1 MYNRKLVIG
10 LIALAILTLLVSL
23 TTIIG
28 FFIGNLDLVL
38 LSAKILSLSSLI
50 LMTIFFRSV
59 YGEMFGD
66 DNVKEVRMEL
76 KNKED
81 IERFRKQLEEHLQ
94 EYIKE
99 VVEEEEIEDKK
110 DE

>member
-1 MYNRKLVIG
+1 MLNRQLVIG
-10 LIALAILTLLVSL
+10 LIILAVLTIIVSL

-28 FFIGNLDLVL
+28 FFIGDLEMVL
-38 LSAKILSLSSLI
+38 LSAKILSLTSLT
-50 LMTIFFRSV
+50 LMLVFFRSV

-76 KNKED
+76 KSKED
-81 IERFRKQLEEHLQ
+81 IEEFRRKLEEHLQ
-94 EYIKE
+94 DYIKE